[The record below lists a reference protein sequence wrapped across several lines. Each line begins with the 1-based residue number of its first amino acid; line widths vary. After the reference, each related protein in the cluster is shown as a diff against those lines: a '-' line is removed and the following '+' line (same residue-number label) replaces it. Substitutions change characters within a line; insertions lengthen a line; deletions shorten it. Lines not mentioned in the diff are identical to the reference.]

1 MTGFGT
7 RIMPA
12 LRNSRIAVPL
22 TAGICLVL
30 LAVVLKNV
38 LWVPAAQLSS
48 DMLLYIIIY
57 TGFIISFP
65 LAGDTG
71 TVTAKRT
78 ALWSGII
85 ILVTLGIIAVY
96 AI

>member
-1 MTGFGT
+1 MTGFGI
-7 RIMPA
+7 RIMPV
-12 LRNSRIAVPL
+12 LRNGRIAVPL

-30 LAVVLKNV
+30 LAVILKNV

-71 TVTAKRT
+71 TFTTKRT